1 MIVLNETTNRL
12 CRYVELQMLPEGV
25 RVKLVDLKDGMPT
38 VAVMEKVKP
47 YRGAVVDFYEQH

>member
-12 CRYVELQMLPEGV
+12 CRYVDLEMFAGTV

-38 VAVMEKVKP
+38 VAVIEKVKP
-47 YRGAVVDFYEQH
+47 YTEGKVVDFHA

>member
-12 CRYVELQMLPEGV
+12 CRYVDLEMFAGMV
-25 RVKLVDLKDGMPT
+25 RVKMVDLKDGMPT

-47 YRGAVVDFYEQH
+47 YRGNVIDLHA